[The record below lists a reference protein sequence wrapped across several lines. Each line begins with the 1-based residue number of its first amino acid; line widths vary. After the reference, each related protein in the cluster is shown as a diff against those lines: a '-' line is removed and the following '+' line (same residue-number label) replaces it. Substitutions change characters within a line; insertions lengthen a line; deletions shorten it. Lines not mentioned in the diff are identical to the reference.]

1 MKITYDLEFLPERR
15 RPKDGEDLLALKAF
29 LAGKYENMCIQ
40 YEDEALCKRRY
51 DSLRAIRTAH
61 QQQDVFDLYRRV
73 TPLFEGDNLVASG
86 VEMEALSVEDE
97 GDGVSFHVYVYNV
110 QPGFSPWCG
119 CAWCCWSP
127 LPWQAI

>member
-51 DSLRAIRTAH
+51 DSLRAFRTAH
-61 QQQDVFDLYRRV
+61 QQQEYQQSESS
-73 TPLFEGDNLVASG
+73 P
-86 VEMEALSVEDE
+86 ALSASAGGGICLISPAPAPCVLSSAS
-97 GDGVSFHVYVYNV
+97 VFHVCL
-110 QPGFSPWCG
+110 PFAF
-119 CAWCCWSP
+119 CARFWISR
-127 LPWQAI
+127 